1 MIKKTF
7 NKLNIDVYEETLKNG
22 LKIFVAPIKDKNNF
36 YVTFTTKYG
45 SLINE
50 FIPIGE
56 NKFVKVPDGVA
67 HFLEH
72 KVFEQEDGIDP
83 FSFFSER
90 GADCNANTSFYKT
103 TYLFSG
109 SSFYDE
115 CLTYLLNYVTSPYFT
130 DENVLKEKGII
141 EQEIKMY
148 DDDPYSKLFDTI
160 LENCFVKNNIRI
172 PIGGTVKSIYEITK
186 EDLYKCYNTF
196 YHPSNM
202 FVVVVGNV
210 DVKETIKIIN
220 DFYKTKQYEKPQK
233 IEIKKYDEPDNVYKE
248 YSELNMNVTI
258 PKVSINYKINTTL
271 SKLDLCKKNLYLKI
285 FLDSKFGSTS
295 LFLEN
300 IKKENIIN
308 YDLSY
313 DIFNTDTHA
322 LITFAAETKEQD
334 KLIKYVE
341 EEMKDVNITKEE
353 LERKKKVIIAS
364 MVYMSDNIY
373 NMNDSIVRDIVKF
386 DEVTYNILDV
396 INSLNIDEYS
406 KFVNTINFDNKNI
419 TVLNPK

>member
-1 MIKKTF
+1 MIKKVI
-7 NKLNIDVYEETLKNG
+7 NKLNIEIYEETLKNG
-22 LKIFVAPIKDKNNF
+22 LKIYTVPMKDKNNF

-56 NKFVKVPDGVA
+56 NKFAKVPDGVA

-72 KVFEQEDGIDP
+72 KVFEQEDGIET

-90 GADCNANTSFYKT
+90 GADCNANTSYYKT

-109 SSFYDE
+109 SSFYNE

-148 DDDPYSKLFDTI
+148 DDDPYSKLYDTI
-160 LENCFVKNNIRI
+160 LENCFIENNIRI
-172 PIGGTVKSIYEITK
+172 PVGGTVKSIYKITK

-202 FVVVVGNV
+202 FIVVTGNV
-210 DVKETIKIIN
+210 DVKETSKIIN
-220 DFYKTKQYEKPQK
+220 EFYKTKQYDEQK
-233 IEIKKYDEPDNVYKE
+233 EIEIKKYNEPDNVYKE
-248 YSELNMNVTI
+248 YSELNMNVAI
-258 PKVSINYKINTTL
+258 PKVSINYKVNTTL
-271 SKLDLCKKNLYLKI
+271 SKLDFCKKNLYLKI
-285 FLDSKFGSTS
+285 FLDTKFGSTS
-295 LFLEN
+295 LFLEYVK
-300 IKKENIIN
+300 IENIIN
-308 YDLSY
+308 YDLSFDVAY
-313 DIFNTDTHA
+313 TDTHS
-322 LITFAAETKEQD
+322 LIILDAETKEQD
-334 KLIKYVE
+334 KLIKYIE
-341 EEMKDVNITKEE
+341 EEIKNVNITEEE
-353 LERKKKVIIAS
+353 LNRKKKAIIAS

-373 NMNDSIVRDIVKF
+373 SINDSIVRDIVKYN
-386 DEVTYNILDV
+386 EVVYNIFDV
-396 INSLNIDEYS
+396 INSLNIDEYNE
-406 KFVNTINFDNKNI
+406 FINTLKFDNKNI

>member
-313 DIFNTDTHA
+313 DVNNTDTHS

-334 KLIKYVE
+334 KLIKCIE

-373 NMNDSIVRDIVKF
+373 NINDSIVRDIVKY
-386 DEVTYNILDV
+386 DEVVYNILDV
-396 INSLNIDEYS
+396 VNSLNIDEYN
-406 KFVNTINFDNKNI
+406 KFINTINFDNKNI